1 LEVTVFR
8 TFETRLRRVLSL
20 RRGIGVLDFQILW
33 PEIPLESFVR
43 AFFLIPNIAITT
55 TFGDQTSRRLIE
67 NSLAFTLST
76 FPWPG
81 YLFVVRSFLGR
92 YLSL

>member
-1 LEVTVFR
+1 MRCPRFPVDLAEN
-8 TFETRLRRVLSL
+8 
-20 RRGIGVLDFQILW
+20 
-33 PEIPLESFVR
+33 PLESFLR
-43 AFFLIPNIAITT
+43 AFLLIPNIAITT
-55 TFGDQTSRRLIE
+55 TFGDPTSRRLIE

-81 YLFVVRSFLGR
+81 YLCVVRSFLGR